1 LNLLWAKP
9 VWRGIN
15 QVMSATKIISQIKKL
30 PASQREKVF
39 RLVDQELRRA
49 EDLADNA
56 AAERALAE
64 PGENI
69 PWSEARKNL
78 GWA

>member
-1 LNLLWAKP
+1 
-9 VWRGIN
+9 
-15 QVMSATKIISQIKKL
+15 MSATKIISQIKKL
-30 PASQREKVF
+30 PAPQREKVF

-49 EDLADNA
+49 ENLADNA

-69 PWSEARKNL
+69 PRSEARKNL